1 MKKEELKKYREKLL
15 KIKNII
21 QSDIKQMEN
30 DSFSKSQKEAAGDLS
45 SHTLH
50 MADMA
55 SDSYERDFAFDLVSN
70 KQELMYEISEA
81 LRRIDEDKFG
91 KCLACGKKISKARLN
106 VVPYAGL
113 CVPCQQKQEKKE
125 GEKKNN

>member
-15 KIKNII
+15 KIKDVI
-21 QSDIKQMEN
+21 QGDIKQIEK

-45 SHTLH
+45 NHTLH

-70 KQELMYEISEA
+70 EQELMYKISKA

-91 KCLACGKKISKARLN
+91 KCLTCGKKISKARLN
-106 VVPYAGL
+106 IVPYAGL

-125 GEKKNN
+125 GGKKE

>member
-15 KIKNII
+15 KIKDVI
-21 QSDIKQMEN
+21 QGDIKQIEN
-30 DSFSKSQKEAAGDLS
+30 DSFSKTQKEAAGDLS

-70 KQELMYEISEA
+70 EQELMYKISEA
-81 LRRIDEDKFG
+81 IQRIDENKFG
-91 KCLACGKKISKARLN
+91 KCLDCGKKISKARLN
-106 VVPYAGL
+106 SIPYAGL
-113 CVPCQQKQEKKE
+113 CVPCQQEQEKKE
-125 GEKKNN
+125 GGKENK